1 MAEQTGENFL
11 LLGFGHLETY
21 WELRSHF
28 NLKWVNVTNT
38 LPFEG
43 TALQL
48 GIPAGAALKSETD
61 SFFSIAN
68 KKAENCD
75 PQKKLIEENNI
86 WLTVSVCL
94 KTFASQENCAGKCES
109 FHPNFQSALTMH
121 QRIKA
126 KAF

>member
-48 GIPAGAALKSETD
+48 GIPAGAVLKSETD
-61 SFFSIAN
+61 SFFQLQTRRLRTVTH
-68 KKAENCD
+68 KKR
-75 PQKKLIEENNI
+75 LIEEKNI

-109 FHPNFQSALTMH
+109 LHPNSQSALTMH